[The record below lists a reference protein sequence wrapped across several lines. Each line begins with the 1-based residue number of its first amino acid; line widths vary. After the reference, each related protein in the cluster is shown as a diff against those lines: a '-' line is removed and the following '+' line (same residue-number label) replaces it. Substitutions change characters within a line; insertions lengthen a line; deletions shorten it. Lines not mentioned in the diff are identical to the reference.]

1 MRLHQG
7 TRPMNDTRLHAIVLD
22 LIERIEGLERS
33 LSAVVA
39 QQKSLSLEATRLIAE
54 MGAKLDSTKD
64 GSGAALA
71 VLPGYEIPSGVE

>member
-22 LIERIEGLERS
+22 LIERIEG
-33 LSAVVA
+33 
-39 QQKSLSLEATRLIAE
+39 LSLEATRLIAE

>member
-22 LIERIEGLERS
+22 LIER
-33 LSAVVA
+33 AVVA